1 MKNIKNFTI
10 ENSINKNYFKD
21 NLYSKDK
28 IKLNKIIK
36 NVYTDLNEVK
46 NTFHILSKKFN
57 LEFKKSNLKKFN
69 KYQTVVLIGM
79 GGSVLGTQAIYT
91 FLKQGIKKKFIFFDN
106 LDQLKIEKT
115 KKEINFKKNLFII
128 ISKSGNTIE
137 TLINSNLFK
146 DKINSKNSIIITEE
160 EKNLLNIFAKKK
172 KYFTSITKSISVVD
186 ILFYLRL
193 ESCLHILWV

>member
-172 KYFTSITKSISVVD
+172 KNTSRQSQKV
-186 ILFYLRL
+186 YRR
-193 ESCLHILWV
+193 

>member
-1 MKNIKNFTI
+1 VKNIKNFTI

-91 FLKQGIKKKFIFFDN
+91 FLKQGIKKN
-106 LDQLKIEKT
+106 LYFL
-115 KKEINFKKNLFII
+115 II
-128 ISKSGNTIE
+128 
-137 TLINSNLFK
+137 
-146 DKINSKNSIIITEE
+146 
-160 EKNLLNIFAKKK
+160 
-172 KYFTSITKSISVVD
+172 
-186 ILFYLRL
+186 
-193 ESCLHILWV
+193 